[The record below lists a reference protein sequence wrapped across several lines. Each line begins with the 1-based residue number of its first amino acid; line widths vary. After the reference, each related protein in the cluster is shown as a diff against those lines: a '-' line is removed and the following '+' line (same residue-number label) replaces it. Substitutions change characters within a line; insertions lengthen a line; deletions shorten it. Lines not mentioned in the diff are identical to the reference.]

1 MKSHN
6 KFLASAIAVAI
17 GTLASSA
24 FAGNMSTTT
33 RYLATENFGPTQ
45 AATVTLTPAAVSY
58 SISSAGGVTVTSGQ
72 TITLY
77 LRLSGTHTF
86 TAAPAAASFSKL
98 AIGASGAPVTPTV
111 TLGTDANAN
120 TVAVTYTAA
129 ASTNLPAN
137 TAIVWTPA
145 GGAITAVSAELATAG
160 GNITIS
166 GSLDGNAVN
175 TAAATLPSSQDP
187 VAAPVTIATSAQA
200 ITGAVQS
207 SGEFT
212 ARAAALPATIAIVRE
227 GKQIDLG
234 AATGVATA
242 FATPAGF
249 VSNTGGVLTVN
260 LGSYTFTNNA
270 SVVPTTLSG
279 APYQLPA
286 ASTALAAP
294 AGLFGNTTVTITP
307 DTGKTFPIG
316 ATFAL
321 FRDANCTTGNGT
333 ASGAVTALTA
343 SAPVNLTAANTY
355 NTGLPSYVCMT
366 VPGTLAGA
374 ISPITPTIAVSLAK
388 TTGTDAANTIAA
400 TPGYALV
407 NNGRQIDVTNYVPA
421 AVEGWTQYLRVVNTG
436 ALTADVS
443 AAVIDESTGLAGPSS
458 VVISGLKA
466 GATVNLTSADVEAKV
481 GALAAGARPRIRIT
495 APTTGMNVMNMLF
508 TPNGSFTNNS
518 AQQ

>member
-45 AATVTLTPAAVSY
+45 AATVALTPAAVSY
-58 SISSAGGVTVTSGQ
+58 SVSSAGGVTVTAGQ
-72 TITLY
+72 SVNLY

-86 TAAPAAASFSKL
+86 SAAPAAGDFSTL
-98 AIGASGAPVTPTV
+98 PVGAAGAPVAPTI
-111 TLGTDANAN
+111 TLAADSK
-120 TVAVTYTAA
+120 TVVVSYAAVAA
-129 ASTNLPAN
+129 KNLPVN

-145 GGAITAVSAELATAG
+145 AGAVTAVSAELATAG
-160 GNITIS
+160 GNVQIT

-175 TAAATLPSSQDP
+175 AAAATLPSSQDP

-200 ITGAVQS
+200 ITGVVQS
-207 SGEFT
+207 SGAFT
-212 ARAAALPATIAIVRE
+212 AAAAALPATVAIVRE
-227 GKQIDLG
+227 GKQIDLA

-249 VSNTGGVLTVN
+249 TSNTAGALVVN
-260 LGSYTFTNNA
+260 LGSYNFTNNA
-270 SVVPTTLSG
+270 SVVPTTLAG
-279 APYQLPA
+279 AAYQLPA
-286 ASTALAAP
+286 AGTGLAVP
-294 AGLFGNTTVTITP
+294 AGLFGNTTVTVTP

-321 FRDANCTTGNGT
+321 FTNANCTTANS
-333 ASGAVTALTA
+333 APSGAVTAQTA
-343 SAPVNLTAANTY
+343 SAPVNLTATNTH
-355 NTGLPSYVCMT
+355 NSGLPAYVCMT

-388 TTGTDAANTIAA
+388 TTGTDARNTIAA
-400 TPGYALV
+400 TPAYALV

-421 AVEGWTQYLRVVNTG
+421 AVTGWTQFLRVVNTG
-436 ALTADVS
+436 SVTAPVS
-443 AAVIDESTGLAGPSS
+443 AAVIDETTGLAGPSS
-458 VVISGLKA
+458 VVIPSLAA
-466 GATVNLTSADVEAKV
+466 GATVNLTAADVEAKV
-481 GALAAGARPRIRIT
+481 GALAATARPRIRIT